1 MKFQLRI
8 VKFDVPF
15 LGSISHDSQFT
26 VSKFECKSRPSDYI
40 APIENL
46 TVDVGIR
53 LQLYLQSMWNKW
65 TLWTSRRQQR
75 QLFLFQSFLV
85 RLLGVESSGVGET
98 QEKELLSSVS
108 LQRNK
113 VALIVSLW
121 KWTRIDK
128 KKNNDKKRREI
139 KNKKDAYLFSV
150 FSSAPLQILRVQY
163 ISVWCLFLVHLMSTS
178 FCIRTQWDAHIFERK
193 KANFSTLTTT
203 ATGKKTKKK
212 HEAG

>member
-26 VSKFECKSRPSDYI
+26 VSKFECKNRPSDYI

-121 KWTRIDK
+121 KWTGIDK
-128 KKNNDKKRREI
+128 KKK
-139 KNKKDAYLFSV
+139 
-150 FSSAPLQILRVQY
+150 
-163 ISVWCLFLVHLMSTS
+163 
-178 FCIRTQWDAHIFERK
+178 
-193 KANFSTLTTT
+193 
-203 ATGKKTKKK
+203 
-212 HEAG
+212 